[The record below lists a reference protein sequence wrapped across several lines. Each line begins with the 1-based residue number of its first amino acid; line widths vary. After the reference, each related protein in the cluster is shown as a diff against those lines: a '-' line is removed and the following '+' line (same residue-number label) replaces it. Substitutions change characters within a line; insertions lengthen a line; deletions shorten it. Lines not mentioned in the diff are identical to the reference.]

1 MVYVNLQNIQ
11 LKIKIKSFNFYL
23 IDFKMFSG
31 FLSEILFCRPK
42 LKKKKKRIKI
52 IY

>member
-42 LKKKKKRIKI
+42 LKKKKKGLK
-52 IY
+52 